1 MGDMI
6 QNAMQSVFDR
16 AKQTN
21 TARET
26 FIGED
31 GLRRCAVCREP
42 LECIV
47 EGFGG
52 QKMPVVCA
60 CTKKRDETERQER
73 EHRERVEAAKRKVT
87 SSPFYDPSYDRFT
100 FSADQHR
107 DEDGFREA
115 GAKCRSYAERF
126 DELRT
131 IPAGMLLTGPV
142 GTGKSFYAS
151 ATVNALREKGFSA
164 LIVST
169 SRLLNVIRSNGN
181 RQTIIDDLN
190 SFDLVALDDLGAER
204 DTDYALEQMEAFVD
218 ARALAEKPLIV
229 TTNLTYSDIRKPAD
243 MRYVRLFDRIN
254 SMCSVVVPL
263 VQYSLR
269 EAQARDRGARAKAI
283 MSRKA
288 QGGGAGC

>member
-47 EGFGG
+47 ESMGG
-52 QKMPVVCA
+52 QKRPIPCA
-60 CTKKRDETERQER
+60 CAKNRDKAERRDRER
-73 EHRERVEAAKRKVT
+73 RERVDAARRKAT

-107 DEDGFREA
+107 DEEGFREA

-164 LIVST
+164 LTVST

-204 DTDYALEQMEAFVD
+204 DTDYAIEQLEAFVD
-218 ARALAEKPLIV
+218 ARALAEKPLII
-229 TTNLTYSDIRKPAD
+229 TTNLTVNDIRKPSD

-254 SMCSVVVPL
+254 SLCTIYVPL
-263 VQYSLR
+263 VQVSLR
-269 EAQARDRGARAKAI
+269 ESQARDRGAKARAI
-283 MSRKA
+283 MSR
-288 QGGGAGC
+288 G